1 MAFQDVFQRFEKKYI
16 ITEEKYQILMKMLS
30 EYVVPDKYGRSTIC
44 NIYYDTPD
52 HRLIRKSLEKPIYKE
67 KLRVRS
73 YGIPDGN
80 STVFVELKKKYK
92 GIVYKRRSDMTLDQ
106 SKAFFND
113 SFSTKKNVQ
122 IENELKYFL
131 SYYPHIAPA
140 MFISYERNAFY
151 GITDKN
157 LRITFDRRITY
168 RENELELDKGVWGRE
183 LLNPGQCLME
193 IKVPEAFPLWL
204 SHMLD
209 ELKIYPSSFSKYGK
223 AYLKTKGTKSKKD
236 KVNNCA

>member
-16 ITEEKYQILMKMLS
+16 ITEEKYQLLMKMLS
-30 EYVVPDKYGRSTIC
+30 KYVVPDKYGRSTIC

-113 SFSTKKNVQ
+113 NFSAKKNVQ

-131 SYYPHIAPA
+131 SYYNRIAPA

-151 GITDKN
+151 GIVDKS
-157 LRITFDRRITY
+157 LRITFDRKITY
-168 RENELELDKGVWGRE
+168 RENELELDKGVWGSE
-183 LLNPGQCLME
+183 LLNHGQCLME
-193 IKVPEAFPLWL
+193 IKVPGAFPLWL

-209 ELKIYPSSFSKYGK
+209 ELEIYPSSFSKYGK
-223 AYLKTKGTKSKKD
+223 AYLKTKETKSKKD

>member
-16 ITEEKYQILMKMLS
+16 ITEEKYYILMKMLIK
-30 EYVVPDKYGRSTIC
+30 YVVPDKYGRSTIC

-73 YGIPDGN
+73 YGIPEGN

-106 SKAFFND
+106 SKAFFKDN
-113 SFSTKKNVQ
+113 FSTEKHVQ
-122 IENELKYFL
+122 IENELRYFL
-131 SYYPHIAPA
+131 SYYPQIAPA
-140 MFISYERNAFY
+140 MFISYERDAFY

-157 LRITFDRRITY
+157 LRITFDRKITY
-168 RENELELDKGVWGRE
+168 RENELELDKGVWGKE
-183 LLNPGQCLME
+183 LLRPDQFLME
-193 IKVPEAFPLWL
+193 IKVPGAFPLWL
-204 SHMLD
+204 SHMLTKLD
-209 ELKIYPSSFSKYGK
+209 IYPSSFSKYGK
-223 AYLKTKGTKSKKD
+223 AYLQTKETKSKKD